1 MVKEV
6 IINKEIKWIDIL
18 APTAEDLKF
27 LGENFNFHP
36 IVMEELLQPSAR
48 SKVENYDDYVFIVA
62 HLPNY
67 DSGMRSARQAEIDL
81 LITKDALITIHYDK
95 LEPLGELNSYLSDER
110 SKTYFKDTGKLLC
123 FLLNEISK
131 FSLRQ
136 LHHIEEKVNKI
147 SEELFLDK
155 ERKLLEEISFVK
167 RDIAAFGIIV
177 CPQRHILESLV
188 GGGVDFW
195 GKRMKT
201 YFTDTLGEHLRIVHS
216 LSNLKETLNALE
228 ETNSQLLNFKTNEV
242 MKILTVLA
250 FLTFPATLIVS
261 ILQIDRIGEF
271 FSEKPLLAAL
281 PVVAVIFICI
291 ILVIFFKKK
300 KWL

>member
-1 MVKEV
+1 MIKEIV
-6 IINKEIKWIDIL
+6 INKEIKWLDIVS
-18 APTAEDLKF
+18 PTAEDLKF

-36 IVMEELLQPSAR
+36 IVTDELLQPSAR

-67 DSGMRSARQAEIDL
+67 DSEMRSARQAEIDL
-81 LITKDALITIHYDK
+81 LITKNALITVHYEN
-95 LEPLGELNSYLSDER
+95 LEPLEELNSYLSDER
-110 SKTYFKDTGKLLC
+110 SKTYFKDTGRLLC

-147 SEELFLDK
+147 SKELFLDK
-155 ERKLLEEISFVK
+155 ERILLEEISFVK
-167 RDIAAFGIIV
+167 RDITAFGIIV
-177 CPQRHILESLV
+177 YPQRHILESLV

-195 GKRMKT
+195 GKRLRT
-201 YFTDTLGEHLRIVHS
+201 YFTDTLGEHLRIVYS
-216 LSNLKETLNALE
+216 LNNLKETLNSLG

-242 MKILTVLA
+242 MKIFTILA
-250 FLTFPATLIVS
+250 FLTFPAILVVS
-261 ILQIDRIGEF
+261 ILQIGRVGEF
-271 FSEKPLLAAL
+271 VSEKPFLSVLSVA
-281 PVVAVIFICI
+281 AVILVNIS
-291 ILVIFFKKK
+291 LVILFRKK